1 MEKYYSVTQIAKMYN
16 VSREAVHQWI
26 KNGKLKAVQVGKLYR
41 ISENEIKKFIRGE

>member
-1 MEKYYSVTQIAKMYN
+1 MEQYYSVTQVAEMYS

-26 KNGKLKAVQVGKLYR
+26 KAGRLKAVQVGKLYR

>member
-26 KNGKLKAVQVGKLYR
+26 KAGRLKAVQVGKLYR
-41 ISENEIKKFIRGE
+41 ISEAEIKKFIRGE